1 VSKYV
6 VGFLVGLIVYEV
18 SPTSVTLYGGAFTS
32 SPIASIYGYGD
43 DIAGCQQISAC
54 LNYAQHNQ
62 MLTGSFSE
70 KWSHNGVHHCK

>member
-1 VSKYV
+1 MKYV
-6 VGFLVGLIVYEV
+6 IGFIIGVSVYGFRQA
-18 SPTSVTLYGGAFTS
+18 SVTLYGGAFTS
-32 SPIASIYGYGD
+32 SPIPSIYGYGY
-43 DIAGCQQISAC
+43 DIAGCPQISAC